1 MARQDKQ
8 GLIVMGL
15 NPSADK
21 DINFPVSAVG
31 FSQYLIQELIS
42 FFLYNANRD

>member
-21 DINFPVSAVG
+21 DFTLPVSAVG
-31 FSQYLIQELIS
+31 FSQGLTQIIAQ
-42 FFLYNANRD
+42 